1 MSFMVKI
8 KTKIRSAF
16 ILLSLAGLLSS
27 CFVPATLPI
36 QLLRPAELSFPD
48 SLVSAGIMNASLVE
62 SDFFSE
68 EDSLWYTNKD
78 VYLNNIAST
87 DFSLELGEWLM
98 ISPRFSNTQ
107 GIEVRELPPYEY
119 LDTIPPPFA
128 PQEMVELIA
137 DFENDLLV
145 SVEYFG
151 IQNITPPVGFS
162 VDWNN
167 PEHKVFSMYS
177 DDVIKALKLM
187 EAEIML
193 RIYHTGT
200 GLALNEYFFRD
211 TLLWLTSMGFSFNL
225 EEISEE
231 EIFFYSNTGKDLAD
245 KLSKKLAPWWKEEER
260 VYFYGT
266 KSEFSRAYFL
276 ALDNKWESVRL
287 LMNSLTNHKRKR
299 VAAHAWYN
307 LAVSL
312 EILGK
317 IEEAH
322 EALKNASRLYPTTE
336 IFTYLRIL
344 ENRVKEKELLDHQ
357 LGF

>member
-1 MSFMVKI
+1 MKLSMA
-8 KTKIRSAF
+8 KIRSAF
-16 ILLSLAGLLSS
+16 ILLSMAGLLSS
-27 CFVPATLPI
+27 CFAPATLPI
-36 QLLRPAELSFPD
+36 QVLRPAKLSFPD
-48 SLVSAGIMNASLVE
+48 SLISAGILNASLVE
-62 SDFFSE
+62 SDVFSE
-68 EDSLWYTNKD
+68 EDSLWFTNKEI
-78 VYLNNIAST
+78 YLNNIAST
-87 DFSLELGEWLM
+87 DLSVSLGEWLM
-98 ISPRFSNTQ
+98 YSPRFSYTR

-119 LDTIPPPFA
+119 LDTIPPSFA
-128 PQEMVELIA
+128 PQEIGDITA
-137 DFENDLLV
+137 DFEDDLLV
-145 SVEYFG
+145 SLEYFR
-151 IQNITPPVGFS
+151 IQNITPHSGFS

-167 PEHKVFSMYS
+167 SVHTVFSMYS
-177 DDVIKALKLM
+177 DGVAKALKLM
-187 EAEIML
+187 EAEMML
-193 RIYHTGT
+193 RVYHTET
-200 GLALNEYFFRD
+200 GLALNELYFRD
-211 TLLWLTSMGFSFNL
+211 SLIWLTSMNYGFNR

-231 EIFFYSNTGKDLAD
+231 DIFFYSNTGKDLAD

-299 VAAHAWYN
+299 VAAHACYN

-312 EILGK
+312 EMLGK

-336 IFTYLRIL
+336 IFAYLRIL
-344 ENRVKEKELLDHQ
+344 ENRLKEKELLDHQ

>member
-1 MSFMVKI
+1 MGKMKS
-8 KTKIRSAF
+8 KIRSTI
-16 ILLSLAGLLSS
+16 ILVSLAGLLSS
-27 CFVPATLPI
+27 CFAPATMPI
-36 QLLRPAELSFPD
+36 QVLRPAELSFPD
-48 SLVSAGIMNASLVE
+48 SLISAGILNASLVE
-62 SDFFSE
+62 SDLFSE

-87 DFSLELGEWLM
+87 DFSLELGDWLM
-98 ISPRFSNTQ
+98 FSPRFSNTH
-107 GIEVRELPPYEY
+107 GIEVREMPPYEY

-128 PQEMVELIA
+128 PQEMVELTA
-137 DFENDLLV
+137 DFDDDLLI
-145 SVEYFG
+145 SVEYFR
-151 IQNITPPVGFS
+151 IQSITPPLGFS
-162 VDWNN
+162 VNWND
-167 PEHKVFSMYS
+167 PAHTVFSMYS
-177 DDVIKALKLM
+177 DGVVKALKLM

-193 RIYHTGT
+193 RIYHTET
-200 GLALNEYFFRD
+200 GLALNELFLRD
-211 TLLWLTSMGFSFNL
+211 SLLWLTSMGFSFNK

-231 EIFFYSNTGKDLAD
+231 EIFFYGNTGRDLAN

-287 LMNSLTNHKRKR
+287 LMRSQTNHKRKR

-322 EALKNASRLYPTTE
+322 EALKNAAKIYPSTE
-336 IFTYLRIL
+336 ISGYLKIL